1 MHFLYVDESGDT
13 GAKPGSSSHFI
24 LCGLLIHHAYWHPA
38 RQATKAMRQRLE
50 DKFGFPQLA
59 ELHASEFLGRND
71 RHLSMARNQR
81 MKCALHAVGFLR
93 NRSDMVALR
102 VIIEKRIAL
111 ENSYA
116 EAWKELLETAK
127 REMSTVRPNACEA
140 KGIIVICDDHRT
152 TPRRFLL
159 QSLESDILS
168 EIVDQPFGMDSRDS
182 QFLQL
187 ADLLAYLTKQEFGPS
202 TAFSDSHSRS
212 VIKRARA
219 LFERKPK

>member
-1 MHFLYVDESGDT
+1 
-13 GAKPGSSSHFI
+13 
-24 LCGLLIHHAYWHPA
+24 
-38 RQATKAMRQRLE
+38 
-50 DKFGFPQLA
+50 
-59 ELHASEFLGRND
+59 
-71 RHLSMARNQR
+71 

-116 EAWKELLETAK
+116 KAWKELLETAK

-152 TPRRFLL
+152 APRRFLL

-219 LFERKPK
+219 LFERKLK

>member
-24 LCGLLIHHAYWHPA
+24 LCGLLIHHAYWQQA
-38 RQATKAMRQRLE
+38 RLATLAMRQRLE
-50 DKFGFPQLA
+50 DQFGFPKLA

-93 NRSDMVALR
+93 NRSDMIALR
-102 VIIEKRIAL
+102 VIIDKRIASSD
-111 ENSYA
+111 SYA
-116 EAWKELLETAK
+116 DAWKELLETARAK
-127 REMSTVRPNACEA
+127 IETAEPNSCTS

-152 TPRRFLL
+152 APRRFLL
-159 QSLESDILS
+159 QSLGPEMLAL
-168 EIVDQPFGMDSRDS
+168 IVDQPFGMDSRDS

-202 TAFSDSHSRS
+202 IGFSDNHSRS
-212 VIKRARA
+212 VIKRGRA
-219 LFERKPK
+219 LFERNPK